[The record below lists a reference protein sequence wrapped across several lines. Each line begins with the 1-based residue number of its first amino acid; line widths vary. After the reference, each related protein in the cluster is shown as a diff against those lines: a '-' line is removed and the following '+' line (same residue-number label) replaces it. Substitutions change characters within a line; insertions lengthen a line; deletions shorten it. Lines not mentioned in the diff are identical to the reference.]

1 LEEYPSTHY
10 SPAET
15 AHLIEVIEVDDPI
28 VTGVA
33 GITNARRDP
42 IAVLLRSRGRST
54 VSVEMSIQWEPSVRT
69 RHLIVIIAL
78 SFAAVAAIASFSLL
92 RMVALRV
99 ADKAR
104 AQESISDALF
114 FIAQREIL
122 AKPETKDPASLL
134 KDNREVQM
142 LLRTEA
148 GSGKEFEYIALLS
161 SAGTLLAESGDTA
174 NRDQTLNAE
183 PIETLSRSFWPKQFA
198 IVLLSDRVYKKI
210 ISIKKD
216 SDPFAD
222 VIAGISTANMRRE
235 LRGPL
240 LLSSIFALSVIGI
253 VLLLAV
259 LSTPIVLKP
268 LRDVFKS
275 IEQLEVESAVQG
287 EESGQARPLD
297 PNSITQRLQVLGRR
311 FAGSRN
317 ELEVTRDQL
326 RQVIG
331 SLSESVVLLDRE
343 QRILL
348 ASPEAVRVLA
358 GRSLEIGK
366 PLRDAIGHEHP
377 ISRLTDQ
384 AFASKKSLQ
393 EVTPITSNGGEPQK
407 IISVVQIFEDRGRA
421 LGALL
426 ALRDL
431 HTMEQLENQLDF
443 ATKVAALNRIT
454 AGVAHEVKNPLHAM
468 VLHLELLNAKLANGG
483 DPHAHVDVLVN
494 EVNRLNRVV
503 QTFLDFNRPVQL
515 HPQLVDVNVLVHEVL
530 PLVKDLRASEIV
542 VVERYGDQPLPAS
555 VDVDVI
561 KQALLNIIINACQA
575 MTEGGRLTVTTS
587 KVGESTIQI
596 TISDQ
601 GPGISPELREKIF
614 NLYFTTKPSGSGIGL
629 AQAFRAL
636 QLHNGRIEVD
646 STPGK
651 GSTFRIIFPI
661 A

>member
-1 LEEYPSTHY
+1 M
-10 SPAET
+10 
-15 AHLIEVIEVDDPI
+15 
-28 VTGVA
+28 
-33 GITNARRDP
+33 N
-42 IAVLLRSRGRST
+42 
-54 VSVEMSIQWEPSVRT
+54 IQWEPSVRT
-69 RHLIVIIAL
+69 RHLIVVIAL
-78 SFAAVAAIASFSLL
+78 SFVAVVAIASFSLFRL
-92 RMVALRV
+92 VSLRV

-114 FIAQREIL
+114 LIAQREIL
-122 AKPETKDPASLL
+122 AKPDTKDPATLL
-134 KDNREVQM
+134 KDDHDVQM

-148 GSGKEFEYIALLS
+148 GPAKDFEYVALVS
-161 SAGTLLAESGDTA
+161 SAGQLLAESGDSA
-174 NRDQTLNAE
+174 ARDQTLMAE
-183 PIETLSRSFWPKQFA
+183 PIERLSGAFWPKQFA
-198 IVLLSDRVYKKI
+198 IVLFSNRIYKKT
-210 ISIKKD
+210 ISIKMD
-216 SDPFAD
+216 NSPFAD
-222 VIAGISTANMRRE
+222 VIAGISTSNMRRE
-235 LRGPL
+235 LRNPL
-240 LLSSIFALSVIGI
+240 LLTAIFALSVVGI
-253 VLLLAV
+253 VLLVAV
-259 LSTPIVLKP
+259 LSTQLVLKP

-287 EESGQARPLD
+287 EESEPGKPGAID
-297 PNSITQRLQVLGRR
+297 PNSITQRLQVLGKR

-348 ASPEAVRVLA
+348 ASPEAVQLFA
-358 GRSLEIGK
+358 GRTLERGK
-366 PLRDAIGHEHP
+366 PLREAIGIEHP
-377 ISRLTDQ
+377 ISKLTEK
-384 AFASKKSLQ
+384 AFASRKSLQ
-393 EVTPITSNGGEPQK
+393 EVTPIISNGGEPEK

-468 VLHLELLNAKLANGG
+468 VLHLELLNAKLSSGG

-515 HPQLVDVNVLVHEVL
+515 HPQLADINVLVHEVL
-530 PLVKDLRASEIV
+530 PLVKDLRSSAIV
-542 VVERYGDQPLPAS
+542 VKERYADQPLPAS
-555 VDVDVI
+555 VDIDLI

-575 MTEGGRLTVTTS
+575 MPEGGTLTVTTA
-587 KVGESTIQI
+587 KVNEGTIQI
-596 TISDQ
+596 AISDQ
-601 GPGISPELREKIF
+601 GPGISPELRDKIF

-636 QLHNGRIEVD
+636 QLHNGRIEID

-651 GSTFRIIFPI
+651 GATFRIILPI